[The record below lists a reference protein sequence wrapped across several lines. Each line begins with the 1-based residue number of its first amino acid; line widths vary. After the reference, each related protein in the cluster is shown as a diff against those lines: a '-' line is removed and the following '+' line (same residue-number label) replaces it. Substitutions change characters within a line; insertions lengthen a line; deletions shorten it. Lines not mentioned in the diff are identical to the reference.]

1 MPVDSRAMMRMTRY
15 TTLAA
20 VVSLLATTAPLAFA
34 DDSLRTGSDRTGLDW
49 LELLNRT
56 RFEDCSREPALAPLS
71 EDRALVSVAQRYA
84 DGGSLQQALEA
95 NRYSTEQAAALRID
109 AVRLDARAVRDRVR
123 EQFCARLGDPDMDV
137 AAAVQRGNSL
147 WLVIATKDA
156 SATPTTGDS
165 GEADDDADA
174 AELSAPDAVV
184 EPLPDP
190 RPDARATPRAPD
202 GIEYDILAQV
212 NEARALPRRCGTR
225 QYAAAPP
232 LRYSADLADASQ
244 AHAMDMAQRGYFD
257 HDTPEGVQPKER
269 LARTGYQ
276 WSLTGE
282 NIARG
287 DMGADEAMEG
297 WLRSPG
303 HCANIMEPRFS
314 EMGFGIAADGDRK
327 GALYWV
333 QTFAAPPGDDSP
345 R

>member
-1 MPVDSRAMMRMTRY
+1 MPVDSRAMMRKTRY

-20 VVSLLATTAPLAFA
+20 VASLLATTAPLAFA
-34 DDSLRTGSDRTGLDW
+34 NDSLPAGTDRTGRDW
-49 LELLNRT
+49 LDLLNDS
-56 RFEDCSREPALAPLS
+56 RFEDCSGGPGLAPLR
-71 EDRALVSVAQRYA
+71 EDRALVGVAQRYA

-95 NRYSTEQAAALRID
+95 SRYLTEQAAAVRID
-109 AVRLDARAVRDRVR
+109 AVRLDARTVRDRVR
-123 EQFCARLGDPDMDV
+123 EQFCARLGDPQMDV
-137 AAAVQRGNSL
+137 AATVQRGNSL
-147 WLVIATKDA
+147 WLVIAA
-156 SATPTTGDS
+156 AAPSATPTPPAGD
-165 GEADDDADA
+165 ADDA
-174 AELSAPDAVV
+174 AEAGVPDDIGAPIADTPPDAG
-184 EPLPDP
+184 
-190 RPDARATPRAPD
+190 TTRAPD

-212 NEARALPRRCGTR
+212 NEARARPRRCGSR
-225 QYAAAPP
+225 QYAAVPP
-232 LRYSADLADASQ
+232 LRYSAELADASQ
-244 AHAMDMAQRGYFD
+244 AHAIDMARRGYFD
-257 HDTPEGVQPKER
+257 HDTPEGVPPKER

-287 DMGADEAMEG
+287 DMGADEAMAG

-333 QTFAAPPGDDSP
+333 QTFAAPRGDESP

>member
-1 MPVDSRAMMRMTRY
+1 MMRKTCY
-15 TTLAA
+15 TFAA
-20 VVSLLATTAPLAFA
+20 VASLLATTVPRSFA
-34 DDSLRTGSDRTGLDW
+34 NDSLPGGTDRAGFDW
-49 LELLNRT
+49 LELLNST
-56 RFEDCSREPALAPLS
+56 RFEDCRGEPGLAPLR

-95 NRYSTEQAAALRID
+95 NRYLTEEAAALRID
-109 AVRLDARAVRDRVR
+109 AVRLDARTVRDRVR
-123 EQFCARLGDPDMDV
+123 AQFCARLGDPEMDV

-147 WLVIATKDA
+147 WLVIAAAAPSAAAPPPAGDA
-156 SATPTTGDS
+156 
-165 GEADDDADA
+165 ADA
-174 AELSAPDAVV
+174 AEASLPDDVGAPMADELPDA
-184 EPLPDP
+184 
-190 RPDARATPRAPD
+190 AGTARAPD
-202 GIEYDILAQV
+202 GVEYDILAQV
-212 NEARALPRRCGTR
+212 NEARARPRRCGNQ

-232 LRYSADLADASQ
+232 LRYSTELADASQ
-244 AHAMDMAQRGYFD
+244 AHAIDMARRGYLD
-257 HDTPEGVQPKER
+257 HDTPEGVQPTER
-269 LARTGYQ
+269 LAKTGYR

-287 DMGADEAMEG
+287 DMGADEAMAG